1 VNIEKFLQRT
11 EAFHRRLA
19 DLNQTANA
27 LPWVKPDML
36 PQAFKELGSNSRML
50 QLAAEE
56 LYLQNEELL
65 RTRNLVEAE
74 CQRYKNLFDF
84 APNAYLLTNPQGII
98 QEANHLAI
106 TLLNVP
112 KHYLVNKPLINFIPL
127 EERRRFRND
136 LNEVSSGHSDSS
148 RELSIGLQ
156 QRDGKLL
163 HSALTV
169 APVRNE
175 YGNTMYLLWLLR
187 EIPEPQQPELALANH
202 EFDFRENRS
211 IYKHC
216 KGETITLNPSEIFY
230 VCQGLVKLST
240 YCETGEEVLT
250 GLASQG
256 MLFGSS
262 LTSLQTYQA
271 TALTDVELVSID
283 VAEIT
288 QSPVLSHALL
298 PKYNQR
304 LQQTESFLAICGR
317 QRVQDRLHYLLVL
330 LKQQIGQSVP
340 EGTRLNVRL
349 THEELASACCST
361 RVTITRLMGKLQ
373 QEGVIRFDSKKHI
386 ILQNLT

>member
-1 VNIEKFLQRT
+1 MNIEKFIQRT

-27 LPWVKPDML
+27 LPWITSDML

-56 LYLQNEELL
+56 LYLQNEELI
-65 RTRNLVEAE
+65 RTRGLVESE
-74 CQRYKNLFDF
+74 CQRYQNLFEF
-84 APNAYLLTNPQGII
+84 APNAYLLTNIEGII
-98 QEANHLAI
+98 QEANCLAT

-112 KHYLVNKPLINFIPL
+112 KHYLTGKPLINFVPL
-127 EERRRFRND
+127 EERRRFRNE
-136 LNEVSSGHSDSS
+136 LSEVSRSDSS
-148 RELSIGLQ
+148 RELLVKLQ
-156 QRDGKLL
+156 QRDGKFF

-169 APVRNE
+169 AAVRNQ
-175 YGNTMYLLWLLR
+175 YKKPINLLWVLR
-187 EIPEPQQPELALANH
+187 EIPEPQQPESTN
-202 EFDFRENRS
+202 FDLRENRS
-211 IYKHC
+211 IFQHC

-240 YCETGEEVLT
+240 FCETGEEVLT
-250 GLASQG
+250 GLAG
-256 MLFGSS
+256 EKMVFGSS

-271 TALTDVELVSID
+271 TALTDVDLVSID
-283 VAEIT
+283 VAEIA
-288 QSPVLSHALL
+288 QSPALSHRLL
-298 PKYNQR
+298 PKFNQR
-304 LQQTESFLAICGR
+304 LRQTESFLAIYGR
-317 QRVQDRLHYLLVL
+317 QRVQDRLHYLFLL
-330 LKQQIGQSVP
+330 LKQEIGQSVP

-349 THEELASACCST
+349 THEEIASACCTT

>member
-1 VNIEKFLQRT
+1 VKIEQFIQRT

-27 LPWVKPDML
+27 LPWITQDML

-65 RTRNLVEAE
+65 RTRGLLEAE
-74 CQRYKNLFDF
+74 CQRYQNFFEF
-84 APNAYLLTNPQGII
+84 APNAYLLTNTQGII
-98 QEANHLAI
+98 QEANSLAT

-112 KHYLVNKPLINFIPL
+112 KHYLIGKPLINFVPL
-127 EERRRFRND
+127 EERRRFRNE
-136 LNEVSSGHSDSS
+136 LSEVSQSDSS
-148 RELSIGLQ
+148 RELLLSLQ
-156 QRDGKLL
+156 QRDGKLF

-169 APVRNE
+169 VTVRNQQ
-175 YGNTMYLLWLLR
+175 GKPINLLWVLR
-187 EIPEPQQPELALANH
+187 EIPEPQQPESAHN
-202 EFDFRENRS
+202 EFDFSKNRS

-230 VCQGLVKLST
+230 VCQGLVKLNT
-240 YCETGEEVLT
+240 FCETGEEVLT
-250 GLASQG
+250 GLASEK
-256 MLFGSS
+256 MVFGSS

-283 VAEIT
+283 VAEIA
-288 QSPVLSHALL
+288 QSPFLSHALL
-298 PKYNQR
+298 PKINQR
-304 LQQTESFLAICGR
+304 LRQTESFLAISGR
-317 QRVQDRLHYLLVL
+317 QRVQDRLQYLFLL
-330 LKQQIGQSVP
+330 LKQEIGQSVP

-349 THEELASACCST
+349 THEEFASACCTT

-373 QEGVIRFDSKKHI
+373 QQGVISFDSKKHI
-386 ILQNLT
+386 ILPNLS

>member
-1 VNIEKFLQRT
+1 MNIEKFIQRT

-27 LPWVKPDML
+27 LPWITSDML

-56 LYLQNEELL
+56 LYLQNEELI
-65 RTRNLVEAE
+65 RTRGLLEAE
-74 CQRYKNLFDF
+74 CQRYQNLFEF
-84 APNAYLLTNPQGII
+84 APNAYLLTNTEGII
-98 QEANHLAI
+98 QEANRLGSR
-106 TLLNVP
+106 LLNVS
-112 KHYLVNKPLINFIPL
+112 KNYLTGKPLINFVPL
-127 EERRRFRND
+127 EERRRFRNQ
-136 LNEVSSGHSDSS
+136 LSEVSQSDSS
-148 RELSIGLQ
+148 RELLISLQ
-156 QRDGKLL
+156 QRNGKLF

-169 APVRNE
+169 AAVRNQHDKPI
-175 YGNTMYLLWLLR
+175 NFLWLLR
-187 EIPEPQQPELALANH
+187 EIPEPQQREANN
-202 EFDFRENRS
+202 EFDFSENRS

-250 GLASQG
+250 GLAGEQ
-256 MLFGSS
+256 MIFGSS

-283 VAEIT
+283 VAEIAE
-288 QSPVLSHALL
+288 SPVLSQALL
-298 PKYNQR
+298 PKFNQR
-304 LQQTESFLAICGR
+304 LRQAESFLAISGR
-317 QRVQDRLHYLLVL
+317 QRVQDRLHYLFLL
-330 LKQQIGQSVP
+330 LKQEIGQPVP

-349 THEELASACCST
+349 THEELASACCTT

-373 QEGVIRFDSKKHI
+373 QEGVISFNSKKHI
-386 ILQNLT
+386 ILQNLS

>member
-1 VNIEKFLQRT
+1 MKIEQFIQRT

-27 LPWVKPDML
+27 LPWITQEML

-65 RTRNLVEAE
+65 RTRGLVEAE
-74 CQRYKNLFDF
+74 CQRYQNLFEF
-84 APNAYLLTNPQGII
+84 APNAYLLTNTQGII
-98 QEANHLAI
+98 QQVNRLAT
-106 TLLNVP
+106 TLFNVP
-112 KHYLVNKPLINFIPL
+112 KHYLVGKPLINFVPL
-127 EERRRFRND
+127 EERRRFRNH
-136 LNEVSSGHSDSS
+136 LTEVFQSDSS
-148 RELSIGLQ
+148 RELLVSLQ
-156 QRDGKLL
+156 QRDGKLF

-169 APVRNE
+169 AVVRNE
-175 YGNTMYLLWLLR
+175 ERKSINLVWLLR
-187 EIPEPQQPELALANH
+187 EIFEPQQPESAPSND
-202 EFDFRENRS
+202 EFYFSENRS

-240 YCETGEEVLT
+240 FCETGEEILT
-250 GLASQG
+250 GLASEK
-256 MLFGSS
+256 MVFGSS

-283 VAEIT
+283 VAEIA
-288 QSPVLSHALL
+288 QSPFLSHALL
-298 PKYNQR
+298 PKINQR
-304 LQQTESFLAICGR
+304 LRQTESFLAISGR
-317 QRVQDRLHYLLVL
+317 QRVQDRLHYLLLL
-330 LKQQIGQSVP
+330 LKQEIGQPVS
-340 EGTRLNVRL
+340 EGIRLSVRL
-349 THEELASACCST
+349 THEEFASACCTT

-373 QEGVIRFDSKKHI
+373 QEGVISFDSKKHI

>member
-1 VNIEKFLQRT
+1 MNVEKFIQRT

-27 LPWVKPDML
+27 LPWITSDML

-56 LYLQNEELL
+56 LYIQNEELI
-65 RTRNLVEAE
+65 RTRGLVEAE
-74 CQRYKNLFDF
+74 CQRYQNLFEF
-84 APNAYLLTNPQGII
+84 APNAYLLTNIEGII
-98 QEANHLAI
+98 QEANSLAT

-112 KHYLVNKPLINFIPL
+112 KHYLTGKPLINFVPL
-127 EERRRFRND
+127 EERRRFRNE
-136 LNEVSSGHSDSS
+136 LSEVSRSNSN
-148 RELSIGLQ
+148 RELLVNLQ
-156 QRDGKLL
+156 QRDGKFF

-169 APVRNE
+169 AAVRNQ
-175 YGNTMYLLWLLR
+175 YNKPINLLWVLR
-187 EIPEPQQPELALANH
+187 EIREQQPESANK
-202 EFDFRENRS
+202 EFDFSENGS
-211 IYKHC
+211 IYQHC

-240 YCETGEEVLT
+240 FCETGEVLT
-250 GLASQG
+250 GLAG
-256 MLFGSS
+256 EKMVFGSS

-283 VAEIT
+283 VAEIA

-298 PKYNQR
+298 PKFNQR
-304 LQQTESFLAICGR
+304 LRQTESFLAISGR
-317 QRVQDRLHYLLVL
+317 QRVQDRLHYLFLL
-330 LKQQIGQSVP
+330 LKQEIGQSVP

-349 THEELASACCST
+349 THEEIASACCTT